1 MTNAPT
7 VRHTARPTVAIVG
20 GGICGLGIGW
30 RLAAA
35 GCQVDLFERGTA
47 GQEASWAAA
56 GMLAANVETEP
67 GEDALLALNLESQAV
82 WPEFAEELE
91 SLSGVDLGYRDE
103 GTLVVAAHRDDAA
116 ELRNTYDFHRSLG
129 LEVEWL
135 TGGQARRMEPHL
147 APGVSAAVSSV
158 KDHQVD
164 NRQLVRALHAA
175 YVKAGGR
182 LHENTPVS
190 AIDVAAGKAR
200 GVHIDGRLHEADM
213 VLLAAGAWS
222 YDIDGVPPVARPP
235 VRPLKGQVIALQME
249 PRAPIIDRV
258 IWGPGIYC
266 VPRRDGTL
274 ILGATVEEKGFD
286 SDLTAGGVF
295 RLLEAAWEILPQ
307 IEELPI
313 KEMWVGFRPT
323 SRDDAPILGPTPVDG
338 LVVATGHHRNGVL
351 LAPLTI
357 DAVSAYML
365 DGTMAESV
373 VPFGIDRF
381 NAAAASMAQ
390 AGHRE

>member
-1 MTNAPT
+1 VTKAPIDRT
-7 VRHTARPTVAIVG
+7 SVRPAVAVVG

-35 GCQVDLFERGTA
+35 GCAVDVYERGTA
-47 GQEASWAAA
+47 GHGASWAAA

-67 GEDALLALNLESQAV
+67 GEEALLALNLESQAA
-82 WPEFAEELE
+82 WPAFAAELE
-91 SLSGVDLGYRDE
+91 AVSGIDLGYRDE

-116 ELRNTYDFHRSLG
+116 ELRNTYEFHLSLG
-129 LEVEWL
+129 LEIEWL

-164 NRQLVRALHAA
+164 NRQLVQALHEAFLRS
-175 YVKAGGR
+175 GGR
-182 LHENTPVS
+182 LHENTSVQ
-190 AIDVAAGKAR
+190 AIEVISGQAK
-200 GVHIDGRLHEADM
+200 GVEIDGIRREADM

-222 YDIDGVPPVARPP
+222 YDIDGVPKVARPP

-249 PRAPIIDRV
+249 PRAPIVDRV
-258 IWGPGIYC
+258 IWGPGIYL

-286 SDLTAGGVF
+286 NDLTAGGIF

-313 KEMWVGFRPT
+313 KDMWVGFRPT
-323 SRDDAPILGPTPVDG
+323 SRDDAPILGPTPVEG

-351 LAPLTI
+351 LAPVTI
-357 DAVSAYML
+357 DAVSAFML
-365 DGTMAESV
+365 DGTVTESV
-373 VPFGIDRF
+373 EPFGIGRF
-381 NAAAASMAQ
+381 
-390 AGHRE
+390 GVDTKGK

>member
-7 VRHTARPTVAIVG
+7 KGFSAKPTVAIVG

-35 GCQVDLFERGTA
+35 GCAVDLFEKGLA
-47 GQEASWAAA
+47 GREASWAAA
-56 GMLAANVETEP
+56 GMLAANVETWPNFATE
-67 GEDALLALNLESQAV
+67 LNAV
-82 WPEFAEELE
+82 
-91 SLSGVDLGYRDE
+91 SGVDLGYRDE

-116 ELRNTYDFHRSLG
+116 ELRNTYEFHRSLG

-147 APGVSAAVSSV
+147 APGISAAVSSI

-164 NRQLVRALHAA
+164 NRQLVRAL
-175 YVKAGGR
+175 YKAFQRSGGQ
-182 LHENTPVS
+182 LHENTAVE
-190 AIDVAAGKAR
+190 AVDVEARRVKGVQVAGRRHNA
-200 GVHIDGRLHEADM
+200 EM

-222 YDIDGVPPVARPP
+222 YDIDGVPSVARPP
-235 VRPLKGQVIALQME
+235 VRPLKGQVIALKMDARV
-249 PRAPIIDRV
+249 PVIDRV
-258 IWGPGIYC
+258 IWGPGIYM

-313 KEMWVGFRPT
+313 KEMFN
-323 SRDDAPILGPTPVDG
+323 
-338 LVVATGHHRNGVL
+338 RNHVM
-351 LAPLTI
+351 I
-357 DAVSAYML
+357 
-365 DGTMAESV
+365 
-373 VPFGIDRF
+373 
-381 NAAAASMAQ
+381 NQ
-390 AGHRE
+390 H

>member
-1 MTNAPT
+1 MTKAPIDRT
-7 VRHTARPTVAIVG
+7 SVRPAVAVVG

-35 GCQVDLFERGTA
+35 GCAVDVYERGTA
-47 GQEASWAAA
+47 GHGASWAAA

-67 GEDALLALNLESQAV
+67 GEEALLALNLESQAA
-82 WPEFAEELE
+82 WPAFAAELE
-91 SLSGVDLGYRDE
+91 AVSGIDLGYRDE

-116 ELRNTYDFHRSLG
+116 ELRNTYEFHLSLG
-129 LEVEWL
+129 LEIEWL

-164 NRQLVRALHAA
+164 NRQLVQALHEAFLRS
-175 YVKAGGR
+175 GGR
-182 LHENTPVS
+182 LHENTSVQ
-190 AIDVAAGKAR
+190 AIEVISGQAK
-200 GVHIDGRLHEADM
+200 GVEIDGIRREADM

-222 YDIDGVPPVARPP
+222 YDIDGVPKVARPP

-249 PRAPIIDRV
+249 PRAPIVDRV
-258 IWGPGIYC
+258 IWGPGIYL

-286 SDLTAGGVF
+286 NDLTAGGIF

-313 KEMWVGFRPT
+313 KDMWVGFRPT
-323 SRDDAPILGPTPVDG
+323 SRDDAPILGPTPVEG

-351 LAPLTI
+351 LAPVTI
-357 DAVSAYML
+357 DAVSAFML
-365 DGTMAESV
+365 DGTVTESV
-373 VPFGIDRF
+373 EPFGIGRF
-381 NAAAASMAQ
+381 
-390 AGHRE
+390 GVDTKGK

>member
-7 VRHTARPTVAIVG
+7 DQFPDRPTVAIVG

-35 GCQVDLFERGTA
+35 GCAVDVFEKGKA
-47 GQEASWAAA
+47 GREASWAAA

-67 GEDALLALNLESQAV
+67 GEEALLALNLESQAA
-82 WPEFAEELE
+82 WPDFATELE
-91 SLSGVDLGYRDE
+91 AVSGVDLGYRDE
-103 GTLVVAAHRDDAA
+103 GILVVAAHRDDAA
-116 ELRNTYDFHRSLG
+116 ELRNTYEFHRSLG

-164 NRQLVRALHAA
+164 NRQLVRALHEAFLRS
-175 YVKAGGR
+175 GGR
-182 LHENTPVS
+182 LHEDTTVE
-190 AIDVAAGKAR
+190 AIDVEAGQAKGIQVAGQR
-200 GVHIDGRLHEADM
+200 READM

-258 IWGPGIYC
+258 IWGPGIYL

-323 SRDDAPILGPTPVDG
+323 SRDDAPILGPTAVDG

-357 DAVSAYML
+357 DAVSAFML
-365 DGTMAESV
+365 DGTLSEAVE
-373 VPFGIDRF
+373 PFGIGRF
-381 NAAAASMAQ
+381 NAAAAAK
-390 AGHRE
+390 AGSEE

>member
-1 MTNAPT
+1 MTKAPID
-7 VRHTARPTVAIVG
+7 RNSIRPTVAVVG

-35 GCQVDLFERGTA
+35 GCAVDVYEMGTA
-47 GQEASWAAA
+47 GHGASWAAA

-67 GEDALLALNLESQAV
+67 GEEALLALNLESQAA
-82 WPEFAEELE
+82 WPAFAAELE
-91 SLSGVDLGYRDE
+91 AVSGIDLGYRDE
-103 GTLVVAAHRDDAA
+103 GTLVVASHRDDAA
-116 ELRNTYDFHRSLG
+116 ELRNTYEFHLSLG
-129 LEVEWL
+129 LKIEWL
-135 TGGQARRMEPHL
+135 TGGQARRLEPHL

-164 NRQLVRALHAA
+164 NRQLVRALHEAFLRS
-175 YVKAGGR
+175 GGR
-182 LHENTPVS
+182 LHENTSVE
-190 AIDVAAGKAR
+190 AIEVISRQAK
-200 GVHIDGRLHEADM
+200 GVQVDGIRREADM

-222 YDIDGVPPVARPP
+222 YDIDGVPKVARPP

-249 PRAPIIDRV
+249 QRAPIVDRV
-258 IWGPGIYC
+258 IWGPGIYL

-286 SDLTAGGVF
+286 NDLTAGGIF

-313 KEMWVGFRPT
+313 KDMWVGFRPT
-323 SRDDAPILGPTPVDG
+323 SRDDAPILGPTPVEG

-351 LAPLTI
+351 LAPVTI
-357 DAVSAYML
+357 DAVSAFML
-365 DGTMAESV
+365 DGTVTESV
-373 VPFGIDRF
+373 EPFGIGRF
-381 NAAAASMAQ
+381 GAATTGKQ
-390 AGHRE
+390 E

>member
-1 MTNAPT
+1 VTKAPID
-7 VRHTARPTVAIVG
+7 RNSIRPTVAVVG

-35 GCQVDLFERGTA
+35 GCAVDVYEMGTA
-47 GQEASWAAA
+47 GHGASWAAA

-67 GEDALLALNLESQAV
+67 GEEALLALNLESQAA
-82 WPEFAEELE
+82 WPAFAAELE
-91 SLSGVDLGYRDE
+91 AVSGIDLGYRDE
-103 GTLVVAAHRDDAA
+103 GTLVVASHRDDAA
-116 ELRNTYDFHRSLG
+116 ELRNTYEFHLSLG
-129 LEVEWL
+129 LKIEWL
-135 TGGQARRMEPHL
+135 TGGQARRLEPHL

-164 NRQLVRALHAA
+164 NRQLVRALHEAFLRS
-175 YVKAGGR
+175 GGR
-182 LHENTPVS
+182 LHENTSVE
-190 AIDVAAGKAR
+190 AIEVISRQAK
-200 GVHIDGRLHEADM
+200 GVKVDGIRREADM

-222 YDIDGVPPVARPP
+222 YDIDGVPKVARPP

-249 PRAPIIDRV
+249 QRAPIVDRV
-258 IWGPGIYC
+258 IWGPGIYL

-286 SDLTAGGVF
+286 NDLTAGGIF

-313 KEMWVGFRPT
+313 KDMWVGFRPT
-323 SRDDAPILGPTPVDG
+323 SRDDAPILGPTPVEG

-351 LAPLTI
+351 LAPVTI
-357 DAVSAYML
+357 DAVSAFML
-365 DGTMAESV
+365 DGTVTESV
-373 VPFGIDRF
+373 EPFGIGRF
-381 NAAAASMAQ
+381 GAATIGKQ
-390 AGHRE
+390 E

>member
-1 MTNAPT
+1 MTKAPID
-7 VRHTARPTVAIVG
+7 RNSIRPTVAVVG

-35 GCQVDLFERGTA
+35 GCAVDVYEMGTA
-47 GQEASWAAA
+47 GHGASWAAA

-67 GEDALLALNLESQAV
+67 GEEALLALNLESQAA
-82 WPEFAEELE
+82 WPAFAAELE
-91 SLSGVDLGYRDE
+91 AVSGIDLGYRDE
-103 GTLVVAAHRDDAA
+103 GTLVVASHRDDAA
-116 ELRNTYDFHRSLG
+116 ELRNTYEFHLSLG
-129 LEVEWL
+129 LKIEWL
-135 TGGQARRMEPHL
+135 TGGQARRLEPHL

-164 NRQLVRALHAA
+164 NRQLVRALHEAFLRS
-175 YVKAGGR
+175 GGR
-182 LHENTPVS
+182 LHENTSVE
-190 AIDVAAGKAR
+190 AIEVISRQAK
-200 GVHIDGRLHEADM
+200 GVKVDGIRREADM

-222 YDIDGVPPVARPP
+222 YDIDGVPKVARPP

-249 PRAPIIDRV
+249 QRAPIVDRV
-258 IWGPGIYC
+258 IWGPGIYL

-286 SDLTAGGVF
+286 NDLTAGGIF

-313 KEMWVGFRPT
+313 KDMWVGFRPT
-323 SRDDAPILGPTPVDG
+323 SRDDAPILGPTPVEG

-351 LAPLTI
+351 LAPVTI
-357 DAVSAYML
+357 DAVSAFML
-365 DGTMAESV
+365 DGTVTESV
-373 VPFGIDRF
+373 EPFGIGRF
-381 NAAAASMAQ
+381 GAATTGKQ
-390 AGHRE
+390 E

>member
-1 MTNAPT
+1 MTNAPRIKT
-7 VRHTARPTVAIVG
+7 KTKPTVAVVG

-35 GCQVDLFERGTA
+35 GCPVDVFDRGAA
-47 GQEASWAAA
+47 GREASWAAA

-67 GEDALLALNLESQAV
+67 GEEALLALNLESQAM
-82 WPEFAEELE
+82 WPAFAAELE
-91 SLSGVDLGYRDE
+91 AASGIELGYRDE

-116 ELRNTYDFHRSLG
+116 ELRNTYEFHRSLG
-129 LEVEWL
+129 LEVEWI

-147 APGVSAAVSSV
+147 APGVSAGVWSPH
-158 KDHQVD
+158 DHQVD
-164 NRQLVRALHAA
+164 NRQLVLALREAFLR
-175 YVKAGGR
+175 AGGR
-182 LHENTPVS
+182 LHENKPVA
-190 AIDVAAGKAR
+190 AIDVAAGKAQ
-200 GVHIDGRLHEADM
+200 GVRVDGERHAADM

-222 YDIDGVPPVARPP
+222 YDVDGVPPAARPP
-235 VRPLKGQVIALQME
+235 VRPLKGQMISLQME
-249 PRAPIIDRV
+249 PRAPVVDRV
-258 IWGPGIYC
+258 IWGPGIYI

-286 SDLTAGGVF
+286 GDLTAGGIF

-307 IEELPI
+307 IEELPV

-357 DAVSAYML
+357 DAVSAFML
-365 DGTMAESV
+365 DGTLSEKIEG
-373 VPFGIDRF
+373 FGIGRF
-381 NAAAASMAQ
+381 AAEPGSV
-390 AGHRE
+390 AGT

>member
-1 MTNAPT
+1 MTKAPID
-7 VRHTARPTVAIVG
+7 RNSIRPTVAVVG

-35 GCQVDLFERGTA
+35 GCAVDVYEMGTA
-47 GQEASWAAA
+47 GHGASWAAA

-67 GEDALLALNLESQAV
+67 GEEALLALNLESQAA
-82 WPEFAEELE
+82 WPAFAAELE
-91 SLSGVDLGYRDE
+91 AVSGIDLGYRDE
-103 GTLVVAAHRDDAA
+103 GTLVVASHRDDAA
-116 ELRNTYDFHRSLG
+116 ELRNTYEFHLSLG
-129 LEVEWL
+129 LKIEWL
-135 TGGQARRMEPHL
+135 TGGQARRLEPHL

-164 NRQLVRALHAA
+164 NRQLVRALHEAFLRS
-175 YVKAGGR
+175 GGR
-182 LHENTPVS
+182 LHENTSVE
-190 AIDVAAGKAR
+190 AIEVISRQAK
-200 GVHIDGRLHEADM
+200 GVKVDGIRREADM

-222 YDIDGVPPVARPP
+222 YDIDGVPKVARPP

-249 PRAPIIDRV
+249 QRAPIVDRV
-258 IWGPGIYC
+258 IWGPGIYL

-286 SDLTAGGVF
+286 NDLTAGGIF

-313 KEMWVGFRPT
+313 KDMWVGFRPT
-323 SRDDAPILGPTPVDG
+323 SRDDAPILGPTPVEG

-351 LAPLTI
+351 LAPVTI
-357 DAVSAYML
+357 DAVSAFML
-365 DGTMAESV
+365 DGTVTESV
-373 VPFGIDRF
+373 EPFGIGRF
-381 NAAAASMAQ
+381 GAATIGKQ
-390 AGHRE
+390 E